1 MYFATADNSASART
15 PLIVPDPIFPAIS
28 PVKITARLFRFA
40 PAMALAM
47 LLLAVWPTHAVPI
60 VSGDILFSPD
70 ADLMHVDPTKGWKI
84 TFNSA
89 TITSVDWAPNAAW
102 GSSGTKIMGTLTV
115 KEEFKDFNS
124 VVFTFEDTEPAADE
138 FGLRFLLV
146 KEVKNSTTAAWSRFE
161 NILAD
166 MDPGDPGNPGDKDH
180 PTAFHAHSPSILAK
194 GANGLNDI
202 RITSGINLYDNSYGA
217 LNNIILSG
225 GELGIGE
232 TEKFQFGPHDW
243 RVMNVNRKGTLTET
257 PFAVPEPV
265 TFALMLVG
273 LGGLAL
279 FGGRWR
285 RGWQTGGA
293 RSPLPFGSDSNGTYL
308 N

>member
-1 MYFATADNSASART
+1 MYFAAAENSASAKT
-15 PLIVPDPIFPAIS
+15 PLRVPAPIFPAMS
-28 PVKITARLFRFA
+28 PVMITVQLFRFA
-40 PAMALAM
+40 PAMVLAV
-47 LLLAVWPTHAVPI
+47 LLLAVCPTHTVPI
-60 VSGDILFSPD
+60 MSENILFTND
-70 ADLMHVDPTKGWKI
+70 ANMVHVDPTKGWKI

-89 TITSVDWAPNAAW
+89 TITSVDWAPNEPAW

-124 VVFTFEDTEPAADE
+124 VVFTFEDTEPTADE

-146 KEVKNSTTAAWSRFE
+146 KEVKNSTTAAWSRFD

-166 MDPGDPGNPGDKDH
+166 MDPGDPGSPGDKAH
-180 PTAFHAHSPSILAK
+180 PSAFHAHSPSILAK

-202 RITSGINLYDNSYGA
+202 RIENGINLYDSFGA
-217 LNNIILSG
+217 MNKVILDG

-257 PFAVPEPV
+257 PSAVPEPV

-279 FGGRWR
+279 FGGRR
-285 RGWQTGGA
+285 RG
-293 RSPLPFGSDSNGTYL
+293 
-308 N
+308 